1 MKRQVVLAIIIPVV
15 ILAVA
20 LAIGS
25 VLMLRLFATAVLVLT
40 LSYLWVRIS
49 IRGIASQV
57 TRSAEHCQAGGC
69 LDEEVTVFNSSR
81 IPKFLV
87 KVEEESSLPGRH
99 NMAVLNLPSR
109 SSYRWQTQVYCQR
122 RGRYTL
128 GPQIASVT
136 DPFGFFS
143 LSRSMEQT
151 DTIIVYPATPELPF
165 FQPPFHHEPGPGS
178 SRWLISESGPNAARV
193 REYASGDTLNRIH
206 WRSTA
211 HTRRLMVKEF
221 DADRSNYAAK
231 NTWIVLDMH
240 QDFQVGDG
248 DEGTEEYGITVAA
261 SLIKKYVDIGQ
272 KVGLIA
278 AGDQSYRFPPET
290 GSQHLWK
297 MLEVLA
303 LVKATG
309 ETTVERLIPQEIES
323 FGINSVIIVIT
334 PAANERLV
342 AALHQAKNRGAVAMI
357 ISLDAAS
364 FGGEVGR
371 ITAASLVSSGF
382 HFHTIKQGEELSK
395 ALDSGTL
402 IRR

>member
-1 MKRQVVLAIIIPVV
+1 MKRRVVLAIIIPVV

-25 VLMLRLFATAVLVLT
+25 VLMLRLFSTAVLVLT

-49 IRGIASQV
+49 IRGITSQV
-57 TRSAEHCQAGGC
+57 ARSAEHCQAGGC
-69 LDEEVTVFNSSR
+69 LDEEVTVFSSSR

-87 KVEEESSLPGRH
+87 KVEEDSSLPGRH
-99 NMAVLNLPSR
+99 NAAVFNLPSR
-109 SSYRWQTQVYCQR
+109 SSYRWQIQVYCQR

-128 GPQIASVT
+128 GPLTATVT

-143 LSRSMEQT
+143 LNRSMGKPVT
-151 DTIIVYPATPELPF
+151 VIVYPATPELPF

-193 REYASGDTLNRIH
+193 REYASGDTLNHIH

-211 HTRRLMVKEF
+211 HTRKLMVKEF

-240 QDFQVGDG
+240 QVSQSGDG
-248 DEGTEEYGITVAA
+248 EESTEEYGITIAA
-261 SLIKKYVDIGQ
+261 SLIKKYVDSGQ
-272 KVGLIA
+272 QVGLIA
-278 AGDQSYRFPPET
+278 AGDQPYRFPPET

-297 MLEVLA
+297 ILEVLA
-303 LVKATG
+303 LMKATG
-309 ETTVERLIPQEIES
+309 EVPVEQLISQEIER
-323 FGINSVIIVIT
+323 FGIKSVIIVIT

-342 AALHQAKNRGAVAMI
+342 AALRQAKNRGGVVMI
-357 ISLDAAS
+357 ISLDSAS

-371 ITAASLVSSGF
+371 VTAASLVSSGF
-382 HFHTIKQGEELSK
+382 HFHIIKRGEGPSK
-395 ALDSGTL
+395 ALDSRTL